1 MNSDFFLIHRI
12 VDWLIFLI
20 TLGFLLFLEKM
31 GVAVFVLGEEIVWNV
46 GDVDFL
52 GDGKCMHGR

>member
-20 TLGFLLFLEKM
+20 TLGFLLFLEKV
-31 GVAVFVLGEEIVWNV
+31 GVVVFVLGEEMVWNV
-46 GDVDFL
+46 SDVDFL